1 MVSQTKI
8 DILEI
13 VHDEEGEAQLLFVS
27 TRTHTINAH
36 FRKYRAKVSTNDI
49 ALNVITD
56 QLQAWKQSAL
66 WTLILS
72 SSLSV
77 KENYFLQLLPLQV
90 QRFIHLTAAWYKL
103 DI

>member
-36 FRKYRAKVSTNDI
+36 FRKYT
-49 ALNVITD
+49 T
-56 QLQAWKQSAL
+56 
-66 WTLILS
+66 
-72 SSLSV
+72 
-77 KENYFLQLLPLQV
+77 
-90 QRFIHLTAAWYKL
+90 
-103 DI
+103 

>member
-36 FRKYRAKVSTNDI
+36 FRELMASNLTNKVT
-49 ALNVITD
+49 
-56 QLQAWKQSAL
+56 
-66 WTLILS
+66 
-72 SSLSV
+72 
-77 KENYFLQLLPLQV
+77 
-90 QRFIHLTAAWYKL
+90 
-103 DI
+103 